1 MGLFQESE
9 PEDSL
14 WCSSTS
20 QGLYLGCRGGYYQL
34 QNTTNRRATVEKDS
48 NGQLKDVNITDEEP
62 VYIAND
68 VDGFINQSY
77 TRPCPPGYFCPNGF
91 ACIITCAI
99 GGYCPVSEPIVNF
112 EPNCE
117 SSLSCTIGNCM
128 LSDDD
133 PLEDPFSLESF
144 GMSICPGS
152 SFLHLCPEGHHC
164 FRANQTEICPKGST
178 CPRGTGRRISSCDW
192 MEECNKE
199 GLIRPS
205 YSLAMLIFIGFC
217 VAVLTVGMCLFLFLS
232 LSLLLRSFIKKKQV
246 AQSRALCMIISRI
259 ISTRFEPKHL
269 KKQRENC

>member
-1 MGLFQESE
+1 MSNYLF
-9 PEDSL
+9 
-14 WCSSTS
+14 
-20 QGLYLGCRGGYYQL
+20 
-34 QNTTNRRATVEKDS
+34 
-48 NGQLKDVNITDEEP
+48 I
-62 VYIAND
+62 
-68 VDGFINQSY
+68 DGS
-77 TRPCPPGYFCPNGF
+77 YFCFYRFHALLTWWKN
-91 ACIITCAI
+91 AHRD
-99 GGYCPVSEPIVNF
+99 E
-112 EPNCE
+112 
-117 SSLSCTIGNCM
+117 
-128 LSDDD
+128 